1 MKNLF
6 IPILI
11 ILNINTMQAQTID
24 SLKDKIDSIF
34 NSFAGDFAV
43 AFKMLD
49 EKEESIFINE
59 RMIFH
64 AASTMKTP
72 VMIEVFKQAAENKF
86 NLDDS
91 IEIKNEFKSIVDS
104 SEYSLDLSDDSG
116 EELYSFI
123 GKKKIIRE
131 LVFDMITVSSNLATN
146 ILIELVGAKNVMQTM
161 RSIGANDILVLRGV
175 EDGKAFQLGLN
186 NLVTAYDL
194 MLIYESLVK
203 NKFLSDNFTTEMI
216 NILLQ
221 QKHRS
226 RIPAKLPVELKVA
239 HKTGSIT
246 GVGHD
251 SGIIFLPDGRKY
263 VLVLL
268 SKNVKDEKA
277 VIEAQ
282 SEVSR
287 IIYDYVVSN

>member
-1 MKNLF
+1 MYNFF
-6 IPILI
+6 IIIFFMLSLI
-11 ILNINTMQAQTID
+11 KMQAQNLE
-24 SLKDKIDSIF
+24 SLKTKIDSIF
-34 NSFAGDFAV
+34 KSLDGDFAI
-43 AFKMLD
+43 AFKVVD
-49 EKEESIFINE
+49 DRKSSILINE
-59 RMIFH
+59 KMIFH

-91 IEIKNEFKSIVDS
+91 IEIKNEFTSIVDDS
-104 SEYSLDLSDDSG
+104 IYSLDITDDSG
-116 EELYSFI
+116 EELYNFI
-123 GKKKIIRE
+123 GKKKTIRQ

-146 ILIELVGAKNVMQTM
+146 ILIELVGAKNTTETL
-161 RSIGANDILVLRGV
+161 RSIGANDIKVLRGV
-175 EDGKAFQLGLN
+175 EDNKAFQLGLN
-186 NLVTAYDL
+186 NVVTAFDL
-194 MLIYESLVK
+194 MLMYQYLAKHELVSHEASK
-203 NKFLSDNFTTEMI
+203 EMI
-216 NILLQ
+216 NILLH
-221 QKHRS
+221 QKHNS
-226 RIPAKLPVELKVA
+226 RISAKLPPDVKVA

-282 SEVSR
+282 AEVSK
-287 IIYDYVVSN
+287 IIYEYVVEK